1 MIWKTPDGNYLL
13 QGAASPIP
21 MEVKIVLRDG
31 ESVAAAAKYY
41 LVSPAGHVLREF
53 GAPTA
58 YSFEEDLGI
67 SDIHCVVD
75 RRLLSFHWIDR
86 DARGPVVNE
95 RLELADLM
103 ACDPG
108 GVPFEPAAVMDA
120 CDERLEAALKRNRR
134 EPFPLETLAAQLGT
148 LSDALADVQRR
159 VEERQVACEYNDDRF
174 TLSGLVHAGRH
185 LAAAAR
191 HTAAAGR
198 LVAGKQLPQDIEVRG
213 S

>member
-13 QGAASPIP
+13 QGVASPIP

-41 LVSPAGHVLREF
+41 LVSPAGRVLREF
-53 GAPTA
+53 GAPSA

-67 SDIHCVVD
+67 SSIHCVVD
-75 RRLLSFHWIDR
+75 RGLSSFHWIDR
-86 DARGPVVNE
+86 DMSGPVVNE

-120 CDERLEAALKRNRR
+120 CEERLEAASKRNRR

-159 VEERQVACEYNDDRF
+159 VEEQQVACEYNDDRL

-198 LVAGKQLPQDIEVRG
+198 LVAGKQFPQDIEVRR